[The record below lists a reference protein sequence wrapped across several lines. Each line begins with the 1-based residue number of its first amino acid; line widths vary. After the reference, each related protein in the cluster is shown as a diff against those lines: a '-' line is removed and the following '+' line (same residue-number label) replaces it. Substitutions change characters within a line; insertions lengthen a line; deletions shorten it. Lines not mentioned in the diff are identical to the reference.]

1 MYCLSGT
8 RTMNDIKQ
16 PKPDLLPSGLPSE
29 IAAQRLKNEGA
40 NELGTSQRRALGG
53 IVRDVLTEPMF
64 MLLLVAGSI
73 YLMMG
78 DRSEALA
85 LLGFV
90 AIIMG
95 ITVFQE
101 RRTDNALAALRD
113 LSSPRALVRRD
124 GQMMRIA
131 GHELVREDCLL
142 LAEGD
147 RVPADARLR
156 AHRGRAEQRFE
167 FQKIRIIDQT
177 QDDFAHVDGFAVV
190 GGQTL
195 AWREPELFAH
205 TGNGYAVT
213 IKFDPAEPT
222 LGCAIFNRETGTK
235 NRDGWALGLFL
246 GLADHEP
253 DAPQICAQ
261 RGFLTEV
268 EVESLARR
276 KRYTSAIRAEYRG
289 IVGRDA
295 PPVRASEAR
304 NGRGEIVRI
313 EEGRGDNVTRGG
325 GDKSSGHRATVSP
338 GHLEDRGLAQ
348 PRPRAAATRDRMMD
362 LILGG

>member
-1 MYCLSGT
+1 MISSAINLGRT
-8 RTMNDIKQ
+8 RGEIESSTKALVSVKGGHRDPAKAGFWEISEAADRLARAVCFANAKAKDGRLVKGV
-16 PKPDLLPSGLPSE
+16 PDDRWAAS
-29 IAAQRLKNEGA
+29 IAADPLK
-40 NELGTSQRRALGG
+40 ALDPETLH
-53 IVRDVLTEPMF
+53 VFLPETRDVQ
-64 MLLLVAGSI
+64 I
-73 YLMMG
+73 
-78 DRSEALA
+78 
-85 LLGFV
+85 
-90 AIIMG
+90 
-95 ITVFQE
+95 
-101 RRTDNALAALRD
+101 
-113 LSSPRALVRRD
+113 
-124 GQMMRIA
+124 
-131 GHELVREDCLL
+131 
-142 LAEGD
+142 
-147 RVPADARLR
+147 
-156 AHRGRAEQRFE
+156 RGGC
-167 FQKIRIIDQT
+167 
-177 QDDFAHVDGFAVV
+177 VFAVV

-222 LGCAIFNRETGTK
+222 LGCAIFNRETGTR

-261 RGFLTEV
+261 RGFRTEV

-313 EEGRGDNVTRGG
+313 EEGRGDKVTRGG

-348 PRPRAAATRDRMMD
+348 PRPRAAATRDRMME